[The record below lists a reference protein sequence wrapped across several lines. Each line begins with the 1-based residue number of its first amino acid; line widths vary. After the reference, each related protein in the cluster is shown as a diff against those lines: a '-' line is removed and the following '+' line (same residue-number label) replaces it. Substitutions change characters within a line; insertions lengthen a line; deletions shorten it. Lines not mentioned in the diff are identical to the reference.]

1 MRKIIITLGLAL
13 LVCTSAMA
21 QVPSDTN
28 LVKNDSLLAIGMDMA
43 LKEMLL
49 TRGDFAFRDDY
60 TAKDPYRLKIVDSLM
75 SRPILMADFAENFT
89 DVMRNFGSNSEKPLH
104 ILNQIA
110 GWEEV
115 VCCLLETYVNY
126 RTDLISK
133 GGQVFN
139 AIFVHMMYL
148 DSYQKV
154 NLTCCL
160 VDTQEEF
167 LKNKYPELILDDPDY
182 RKWTNE
188 QLDSM
193 QHLEEEMAIDISES
207 GVNIPFATI
216 DIRSV
221 KLLDSLLLQLLPQID
236 NTLSSEVQREFKNN
250 KIPDIYKVVIGT
262 EGNDTYTGDY
272 FMILD
277 PGGDDIYN
285 LSYDINNPHPV
296 ILADF
301 GGDDYYNAQTDFAL
315 ACGALDFSLLID
327 YDGDDIYKAKN
338 FGLGA
343 GYFGVGILWDKKG
356 NDRYFGDT
364 FVEGAGTFGYGLL
377 IDEDGSDTYTAN
389 LQSQGFGFV
398 KGIGGIADY
407 NGNDAYII
415 EPKYKEYF
423 HTGNHYTSLSQ
434 GFGIGIRPYMSGGFG
449 FICDYGGNDS
459 YIADFFA
466 QASSYWWSLGMIYDK
481 WGNDLYSTYQYAQGA
496 GAHMTLGILIDG
508 AGDDVYRS
516 HGVCQG
522 CGHDYSCGWLIDKS
536 GNDVYT
542 AHDLAQG
549 AGQAN
554 GIGIFNDLGGD
565 DGYYTHNKHNTQGY
579 GNPRRD
585 YGSIGIFTD
594 MGGDDRF
601 QGNGA
606 NNTIW
611 RVPGKWGLGLDWEP
625 PKPDTT
631 EEGEGE

>member
-1 MRKIIITLGLAL
+1 MRKLICALGVAAL
-13 LVCTSAMA
+13 ICASAMA

-28 LVKNDSLLAIGMDMA
+28 LVNNDSLLNIGMDMA
-43 LKEMLL
+43 LQEMLL
-49 TRGDFAFRDDY
+49 TRGDFTFRDDY
-60 TAKDPYRLKIVDSLM
+60 TPKDPYRLKIVDSLM
-75 SRPILMADFAENFT
+75 SHPILMADFAEDCAMMMKNSPDEIGEYLKILFGENGERSEKCDVQAELMLPSGDGPLEQELFSLNFT
-89 DVMRNFGSNSEKPLH
+89 LTLESAQRSTQIDCEVQSKLRDFIQEK
-104 ILNQIA
+104 
-110 GWEEV
+110 
-115 VCCLLETYVNY
+115 
-126 RTDLISK
+126 
-133 GGQVFN
+133 FN
-139 AIFVHMMYL
+139 
-148 DSYQKV
+148 
-154 NLTCCL
+154 
-160 VDTQEEF
+160 
-167 LKNKYPELILDDPDY
+167 ELILDIPDY
-182 RKWTNE
+182 RMYSNE
-188 QLDSM
+188 ELDSM
-193 QHLEEEMAIDISES
+193 QHLEEEWAKEFSEQGAFIQYPEPES
-207 GVNIPFATI
+207 ILGYKAYMENINEI
-216 DIRSV
+216 IRTEKKYQK
-221 KLLDSLLLQLLPQID
+221 KLDGDKPVYESKL
-236 NTLSSEVQREFKNN
+236 NFG
-250 KIPDIYKVVIGT
+250 KIIIGT

-277 PGGDDIYN
+277 PGGDDVYN

-296 ILADF
+296 IIADF
-301 GGDDYYNAQTDFAL
+301 AGDDTYNAETDFAL
-315 ACGALDFSLLID
+315 ACGALSFSLLID
-327 YDGDDIYKAKN
+327 YEGDDIYRAKS

-356 NDRYFGDT
+356 DDKYFGDT

-377 IDEDGSDTYTAN
+377 IDEEGSDIYTAN

-398 KGIGGIADY
+398 KGVGGIIDY
-407 NGNDAYII
+407 AGNDSYII
-415 EPKYKEYF
+415 QPKYKEYF

-434 GFGIGIRPYMSGGFG
+434 GFSIGVRPHMSGGFG

-459 YIADFFA
+459 YLADFFA

-508 AGDDVYRS
+508 AGDDIYRS

-522 CGHDYSCGWLIDKS
+522 CGHDYSCGWLIDKG

-565 DGYYTHNKHNTQGY
+565 DGYYTHLKYNTQGY

-625 PKPDTT
+625 PQPDTT
-631 EEGEGE
+631 QAVEGK